1 MKKNTFL
8 PTLPGFGQTMKEKVH
23 AVSFLSIM
31 FLVLLSF
38 AMTSGICRAEEWS
51 RKSKREFFLTG
62 QYMGS
67 DTTTHLGVALEF
79 DSTTVGGLGV
89 GLNLNDHL
97 NLNSDLF
104 IGSTDF
110 TANGLGLTSKDSCT
124 LVGWDVNLDLNML
137 KTRFTPMVTVGFG
150 FISFNGDHHGGNFK
164 ETNYSYNLGGGFRW
178 DVANHFLIKALYR
191 ATWTELE
198 DAKDTILFDGI
209 SLSIGY
215 IF

>member
-1 MKKNTFL
+1 MKKNTFSL
-8 PTLPGFGQTMKEKVH
+8 TLL
-23 AVSFLSIM
+23 VSLI

-38 AMTSGICRAEEWS
+38 ILTSGICRAEEWS
-51 RKSKREFFLTG
+51 RKSKKEFFLLC
-62 QYMGS
+62 QYMGG
-67 DTTTHLGVALEF
+67 DTTNHLGVALEF

-110 TANGLGLTSKDSCT
+110 TAIGLGLTSEDSCT
-124 LVGWDVNLDLNML
+124 LVGWDANLDLNML
-137 KTRFTPMVTVGFG
+137 KTRFTPMVRVGFG
-150 FISFNGDHHGGNFK
+150 FIAFNGDHHGGNFR
-164 ETNYSYNLGGGFRW
+164 ETDYSYNLGGGFRW
-178 DVANHFLIKALYR
+178 DVTDYFLIRALYR